1 MQSKN
6 WSRRHLTSA
15 LSLVLSQMYENVLK
29 VCLPWLWDLDE
40 SVWVLLPQTSNDGAA
55 AATACRQV
63 ARGKGRG
70 GGYSLKY
77 DKMLFETFSVID
89 TPVSRRQREMNA
101 LAG

>member
-6 WSRRHLTSA
+6 WSRRHLTSPQPCPA
-15 LSLVLSQMYENVLK
+15 LPCPLQMYENVLK

-63 ARGKGRG
+63 AKGKGKG
-70 GGYSLKY
+70 GG
-77 DKMLFETFSVID
+77 EV
-89 TPVSRRQREMNA
+89 A
-101 LAG
+101 LWGVFIEI

>member
-6 WSRRHLTSA
+6 WSRRHLPCP
-15 LSLVLSQMYENVLK
+15 SQMYENVLK

-63 ARGKGRG
+63 AWRKGKGRG
-70 GGYSLKY
+70 GIVRGYSLKY

-101 LAG
+101 VAG